1 MVDPVLGTVF
11 DKRKVLCFT
20 EIMNFRLKHFIRVVQ
35 VKKSAQAGLC
45 EDCVRRLEK
54 DVIAGDIPA

>member
-54 DVIAGDIPA
+54 E